1 MLIKTFFAV
10 ITCVLLLS
18 VPASCG
24 SPYFEID
31 VYYNGQLYEETST
44 PKPLVKIG
52 EPFTLRFDVTMNQE
66 CQAVVELS
74 DLGNGVGVENF
85 VVVEGPS
92 KLGQN
97 AVRIFSKNETHSYEW
112 TLKATENW
120 AGGSMPINFIYSAV
134 LKGESESLFNG
145 EFTAAYVTISEE
157 HYDGP
162 VTTEEPTG
170 ESSSEGNSPST
181 PAFSALTLVFV
192 LLVVCVLRKSHY

>member
-1 MLIKTFFAV
+1 MIVKSFLVLIAC
-10 ITCVLLLS
+10 ILLLS
-18 VPASCG
+18 VPASCE
-24 SPYFEID
+24 SPYVKID
-31 VYYNGQLYEETST
+31 VYYNDQLYEGTST

-74 DLGNGVGVENF
+74 DLGTGVGMDNF

-92 KLGQN
+92 KLGKHV
-97 AVRIFSKNETHSYEW
+97 VRIYSQNETYSYEW

-120 AGGSMPINFIYSAV
+120 SGGSMPIDFIYSAV

-157 HYDGP
+157 YYDGP
-162 VTTEEPTG
+162 ESTTEPTSTSEN
-170 ESSSEGNSPST
+170 ESSSSTT
-181 PAFSALTLVFV
+181 PAFTALCAVFGFIMAV
-192 LLVVCVLRKSHY
+192 YVKKLS